1 MSKGIKKYDQFRE
14 TRLERKQI
22 SKARSKV
29 QYLVNEE
36 SARIKN
42 GDTERF

>member
-14 TRLERKQI
+14 TRLEENQI
-22 SKARSKV
+22 SKTHLKA